1 MDDHGDLPHIGKHAP
16 EDPPPP
22 IEGWR
27 TGFARNMAKHRVATF
42 ALSRFLRIEPT
53 GARFTLPVDFDPEVY
68 ANNAFGITGGEK
80 LRDGVRSQE

>member
-1 MDDHGDLPHIGKHAP
+1 
-16 EDPPPP
+16 
-22 IEGWR
+22 
-27 TGFARNMAKHRVATF
+27 MAKHRVATF